1 MLLEMFSESFLAL
14 LTVSFIYIYVK
25 MVEVVKKRSEKKV
38 K

>member
-14 LTVSFIYIYVK
+14 LTVGFIYTYVK
-25 MVEVVKKRSEKKV
+25 MVEVVKRRSEKKV

>member
-14 LTVSFIYIYVK
+14 LTVGFIYIYVK
-25 MVEVVKKRSEKKV
+25 MVDVVKRRSEKKV